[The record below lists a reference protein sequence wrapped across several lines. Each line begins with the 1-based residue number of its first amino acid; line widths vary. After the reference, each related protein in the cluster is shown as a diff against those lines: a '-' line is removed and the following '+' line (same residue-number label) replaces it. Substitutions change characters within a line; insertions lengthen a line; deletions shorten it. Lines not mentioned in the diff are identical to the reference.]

1 MVEIHT
7 RFFVWDEI
15 NLCQCQKFGSPALNW
30 LYRGHSVYWRS
41 CCRIWC
47 KMSAHALFLRGWN
60 VLPQL
65 QLSQTKSQ
73 DIFNC
78 SLFSTKCARA
88 SGERWRLLLWQ
99 LAQNNSQCSGGPAP
113 GFRQYFSISVNS
125 PVCIPHFVNWQ
136 KQSTHIT
143 DVGYY
148 TVGHLLPP
156 HYRWSS
162 SLFYSVV
169 SVSTWF
175 GFCCTKGK
183 KLY

>member
-1 MVEIHT
+1 MIVSLLLVCACMCTSATFTGHLVNVSFLNFYCLHGRNTHQI
-7 RFFVWDEI
+7 
-15 NLCQCQKFGSPALNW
+15 LCLRWEKCGETSPALNW
-30 LYRGHSVYWRS
+30 LYQGHSVYWRG

-99 LAQNNSQCSGGPAP
+99 LAQNNSQCSGGP

-136 KQSTHIT
+136 K
-143 DVGYY
+143 
-148 TVGHLLPP
+148 
-156 HYRWSS
+156 
-162 SLFYSVV
+162 
-169 SVSTWF
+169 
-175 GFCCTKGK
+175 
-183 KLY
+183 